1 MTIEERKLD
10 LISWL
15 SNLDN
20 ENLLSRI
27 EELKQGFHEKLPEEI
42 VSLLDTSNS
51 TDLSE
56 LVEHTNSRDLLS
68 RK

>member
-1 MTIEERKLD
+1 MTIEERKID

-27 EELKQGFHEKLPEEI
+27 EELKQGFHEKLPKEI